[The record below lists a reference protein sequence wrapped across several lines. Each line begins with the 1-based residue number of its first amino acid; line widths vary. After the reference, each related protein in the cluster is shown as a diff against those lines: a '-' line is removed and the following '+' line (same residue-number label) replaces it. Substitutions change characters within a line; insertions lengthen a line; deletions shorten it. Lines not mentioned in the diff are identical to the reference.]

1 MIVIMFICP
10 DRLFNR
16 STRHR
21 ELLSWMV
28 DQMRLDHVP
37 PSASSTL
44 ASNSDSIESAPRMLS
59 ASDFNPRFTIRM
71 RRNAENSAAGDNAP
85 ATSAAAANSGSGNN
99 PATPQTNPRVIV
111 PGINPLPQN
120 RMQQNQR
127 DQVSNHIFHSFI

>member
-1 MIVIMFICP
+1 
-10 DRLFNR
+10 
-16 STRHR
+16 
-21 ELLSWMV
+21 
-28 DQMRLDHVP
+28 
-37 PSASSTL
+37 
-44 ASNSDSIESAPRMLS
+44 
-59 ASDFNPRFTIRM
+59 M

-127 DQVSNHIFHSFI
+127 DQVSNHIFHSFIYLIYKSRCPAKFEPPKPLGISYLKRERGGGRLG